1 MNVNCYPISSGISS
15 LDRITGGL
23 RPSELIIMIGR
34 PAAGKSVLALNIAY
48 NVAED
53 NDIPVAFF
61 SMEMPAISMAK
72 QLLQMAIGRYDKT
85 EHIEWMQLQSALKH
99 LAYAPLYVDDTR
111 GLQIPDFR
119 FKAERLVEQK
129 KVRLLII
136 DDLQL
141 FSYRE
146 LPGVDHKEKLDNL
159 LLTLKDIAVST
170 GVPIIVCSQI
180 SRFDNRKIG
189 NNCPDFSDL
198 SDFDYFRKNAD
209 SLLLIHRYPYF
220 ENSNITKLIIG
231 KLRDKQL
238 AETFAINLMF
248 QDDILWFSEL

>member
-1 MNVNCYPISSGISS
+1 
-15 LDRITGGL
+15 
-23 RPSELIIMIGR
+23 
-34 PAAGKSVLALNIAY
+34 
-48 NVAED
+48 
-53 NDIPVAFF
+53 
-61 SMEMPAISMAK
+61 MP
-72 QLLQMAIGRYDKT
+72 
-85 EHIEWMQLQSALKH
+85 
-99 LAYAPLYVDDTR
+99 PLYVDDTR

-129 KVRLLII
+129 NVRLLII

-159 LLTLKDIAVST
+159 LLTFKDIAVST

-180 SRFDNRKIG
+180 SRFDNRRIG

-220 ENSNITKLIIG
+220 ENSNTTKLIIG

-248 QDDILWFSEL
+248 HDDILWFSEL

>member
-1 MNVNCYPISSGISS
+1 MNVNCYPISSGFSS

-23 RPSELIIMIGR
+23 RPTELIIMTGR
-34 PAAGKSVLALNIAY
+34 PAAGRSVLALNIAY
-48 NVAED
+48 NVAVN

-61 SMEMPAISMAK
+61 SMEMPAISIAK

-85 EHIEWMQLQSALKH
+85 GHIEWMQLQSALKH
-99 LAYAPLYVDDTR
+99 LAYAPLYVDDTQ
-111 GLQIPDFR
+111 GLQLPDFCS
-119 FKAERLVEQK
+119 KVEQLVEQK

-136 DDLQL
+136 DYLQL

-180 SRFDNRKIG
+180 SRFDNRRIG

-198 SDFDYFRKNAD
+198 SDFDHFRKNAD
-209 SLLLIHRYPYF
+209 SLILIHRHPYS
-220 ENSNITKLIIG
+220 ENNNTTKVSIG

-238 AETFAINLMF
+238 SETFAINLIF
-248 QDDILWFSEL
+248 RDDILWFSEL